1 MDGGSGKGSALAH
14 GEDRPYRFLVMSAV
28 AALSPE
34 EIHEAIFAMG
44 RKARQA
50 AHALAV
56 LGTDQKNA
64 ILRAMAKEMR
74 ARSAEILEENAK
86 DLAAAEANGLTKAMI
101 GRLSLDE
108 GNVEAIANGIEQ
120 VAGLPDPCGE
130 VLDERTRPNGIRIQ
144 QIRVPIGVIGIIFE
158 SRPNVTSD
166 AAVLCLKSG
175 NATIL
180 RGGKE
185 AIHSNLAIAAA
196 LQAGGEKAGLPENA
210 IQLIPFTDR
219 ESVKEMASM
228 DRYLDLIIPRG
239 GKGLIET
246 VVSLARMPVIK
257 HYDGICHVLVDEAAD
272 QRMAQ
277 DIVIDAKTQKPGVC
291 NALET
296 LLVHE
301 AVAREFLPAVAER
314 LKARGVELRGCEK
327 TLAILGEA
335 AVPATGEDWSAEYL
349 DYILA
354 IKVVGSLNEAVAHI
368 NEYGSQHTDCIVT
381 KEEATAERFLR
392 EVDSACVHHN
402 VSTRFS
408 DGEEF
413 GFGAEIGISTD
424 KLHARG
430 PMALRELT
438 SYQYRVR
445 GEGQVKAPVE

>member
-1 MDGGSGKGSALAH
+1 MNETASLN
-14 GEDRPYRFLVMSAV
+14 
-28 AALSPE
+28 PE
-34 EIHEAIFAMG
+34 EIHEEVYAMG
-44 RKARQA
+44 RQARTA
-50 AHALAV
+50 AYALAN
-56 LGTDQKNA
+56 LHADQKNV
-64 ILRAMAKEMR
+64 ILRAMAGELR
-74 ARSAEILEENAK
+74 VQSRQILAANARDLEEGEK
-86 DLAAAEANGLTKAMI
+86 NGLTGAMLD
-101 GRLSLDE
+101 RLRLDE
-108 GNVEAIANGIEQ
+108 SRLESVAGGVEQ
-120 VAGLPDPCGE
+120 VAELSDPVGE
-130 VLDERTRPNGIRIQ
+130 ILDERERPNGIRIQ
-144 QIRVPIGVIGIIFE
+144 QIRVPIGVIGIIYE

-180 RGGKE
+180 RGGSE
-185 AIHSNLAIAAA
+185 AIHSNRAIAAA
-196 LQAGGEKAGLPENA
+196 LQEGGEKKGLPPHS

-257 HYDGICHVLVDEAAD
+257 HYDGICHVFIDEAAD
-272 QRMAQ
+272 LKMGRRIAL
-277 DIVIDAKTQKPGVC
+277 DAKTQKPSVC

-301 AVAREFLPAVAER
+301 AVAEEFLPAVAED
-314 LKARGVELRGCEK
+314 LEARKVELRGCPQVQ
-327 TLAILGEA
+327 AILGGRVA
-335 AVPATGEDWSAEYL
+335 AADEEDWDTEYL

-354 IKVVGSLNEAVAHI
+354 VKVVDSVADAVTHI
-368 NEYGSQHTDCIVT
+368 NRHGSQHTDCIVT
-381 KEEATAERFLR
+381 SDEENAERFLR
-392 EVDSACVHHN
+392 EVDSACVFHN

-445 GEGQVKAPVE
+445 GAGQVKDPLP

>member
-1 MDGGSGKGSALAH
+1 MNETAS
-14 GEDRPYRFLVMSAV
+14 
-28 AALSPE
+28 LSPE
-34 EIHEAIFAMG
+34 KIHEVVYTMG
-44 RKARQA
+44 RQARTA
-50 AHALAV
+50 AHALAN
-56 LGTDQKNA
+56 LHADQKNV
-64 ILRAMAKEMR
+64 ILQAMAAELR
-74 ARSAEILEENAK
+74 VQSRQILSANARDLEEGEK
-86 DLAAAEANGLTKAMI
+86 NGLTGAMLD
-101 GRLSLDE
+101 RLRLDE
-108 GNVEAIANGIEQ
+108 SRLESVAGGVEQ
-120 VAGLPDPCGE
+120 VAELSDPVGD
-130 VLDERTRPNGIRIQ
+130 VLDERERPNGIRIQ
-144 QIRVPIGVIGIIFE
+144 QIRVPIGVIGIIYE

-180 RGGKE
+180 RGGSE
-185 AIHSNLAIAAA
+185 AIHSNRAIAAA
-196 LQAGGEKAGLPENA
+196 LQEGGEKKGLPPHS

-257 HYDGICHVLVDEAAD
+257 HYDGICHVFIDEAAD
-272 QRMAQ
+272 LKMGRRIAL
-277 DIVIDAKTQKPGVC
+277 DAKTQKPSVC

-301 AVAREFLPAVAER
+301 AVAEEFLPAVAED
-314 LKARGVELRGCEK
+314 LEARKVELRGCPQVQ
-327 TLAILGEA
+327 AILGGRVA
-335 AVPATGEDWSAEYL
+335 AADEEDWDTEYL

-354 IKVVGSLNEAVAHI
+354 VKVVDSVADAVTHI
-368 NEYGSQHTDCIVT
+368 NRHGSQHTDCIVT
-381 KEEATAERFLR
+381 SDEENAERFLR
-392 EVDSACVHHN
+392 EIDSACVFHN

-445 GEGQVKAPVE
+445 GAGQVKDPLP